1 MVPSKPIEPEPDLPR
16 IIGLSAKKRHGKD
29 TLGALLTA
37 HHGYQRIAFADA
49 LYAEVAARY
58 GISVEALQ
66 DPATKESPLEAL
78 GGRSPRVVL
87 QDYGMQRRAEDEEYW
102 VRQVHAV
109 VNDGTK
115 PARRWVITDVRLP
128 NEASFVER
136 HGILVRVERP
146 GYPDSGDRHVSEM
159 ALDDWPFQYRIA
171 NREGEPEAMLHDL
184 LAQVCGDANFS
195 RCALRIHE

>member
-1 MVPSKPIEPEPDLPR
+1 MSVPDSTTDLPR
-16 IIGLSAKKRHGKD
+16 LIGLSAKKRHGKD
-29 TLGALLTA
+29 TLGALLVA

-66 DPATKESPLEAL
+66 DPATKESTLDVL

-102 VRQVHAV
+102 VRQVHAA

-115 PARRWVITDVRLP
+115 PAHRWVITDVRLP
-128 NEASFVER
+128 NEAAFVER

-146 GYPDSGDRHVSEM
+146 DYPDSGDRHVSEM
-159 ALDDWPFQYRIA
+159 ALDDWPFRYRIA
-171 NREGEPEAMLHDL
+171 NREGEPEAMLSDL
-184 LAQVCGDANFS
+184 LAQVREGEEAIPRLPFS
-195 RCALRIHE
+195 

>member
-1 MVPSKPIEPEPDLPR
+1 MSVPDNTTDLPR
-16 IIGLSAKKRHGKD
+16 LIGLSAKKRHGKD
-29 TLGALLTA
+29 TLGALLIA

-58 GISVEALQ
+58 GLSVEALQ
-66 DPATKESPLEAL
+66 DPATKESPLEVV

-87 QDYGMQRRAEDEEYW
+87 QDTGMQRRAEDEEYW

-109 VNDGTK
+109 VNDSTK

-128 NEASFVER
+128 NEAAFVER

-146 GYPDSGDRHVSEM
+146 DYPDSGDRHVSEM

-171 NREGEPEAMLHDL
+171 NREGEPEAMLSDL
-184 LAQVCGDANFS
+184 LAQVSQDALANPFLPGGS
-195 RCALRIHE
+195 LG

>member
-1 MVPSKPIEPEPDLPR
+1 MPVPDNTTDLPR
-16 IIGLSAKKRHGKD
+16 LIGLSAKKRHGKD
-29 TLGALLTA
+29 TLGALLVA
-37 HHGYQRIAFADA
+37 HYGYQRIAFADA
-49 LYAEVAARY
+49 LYAEVAVRY

-87 QDYGMQRRAEDEEYW
+87 QDTGMQRRSEDEEYW

-109 VNDGTK
+109 VNDNTK

-128 NEASFVER
+128 NEAAFVER

-159 ALDDWPFQYRIA
+159 ALDDWPFRYRIA
-171 NREGEPEAMLHDL
+171 NREGEPEAMLSDL
-184 LAQVCGDANFS
+184 LAQVREGEEAIP
-195 RCALRIHE
+195 R

>member
-1 MVPSKPIEPEPDLPR
+1 MSVPDNTTDLPR
-16 IIGLSAKKRHGKD
+16 LIGLSAKKRHGKD
-29 TLGALLTA
+29 TLGALLIA

-58 GISVEALQ
+58 GLSVEALQ
-66 DPATKESPLEAL
+66 DPATKESPLEVL

-87 QDYGMQRRAEDEEYW
+87 QDTGMQRRAEDEEYW

-109 VNDGTK
+109 VNDSTK

-128 NEASFVER
+128 NEAAFVER

-146 GYPDSGDRHVSEM
+146 DYPDSGDRHVSEM

-171 NREGEPEAMLHDL
+171 NREGEPEAMLSDL
-184 LAQVCGDANFS
+184 LAQVSQDALANPFLPGGS
-195 RCALRIHE
+195 LG

>member
-1 MVPSKPIEPEPDLPR
+1 MPVPDNTTDLPR

-29 TLGALLTA
+29 TLGALLVA

-58 GISVEALQ
+58 GLSVEALQ
-66 DPATKESPLEAL
+66 DPATKESPLEVL

-87 QDYGMQRRAEDEEYW
+87 QDTGMQRRAEDEEYW

-115 PARRWVITDVRLP
+115 PTRRWVITDVRLP
-128 NEASFVER
+128 NEAAFVER

-146 GYPDSGDRHVSEM
+146 DYPDSGDRHVSEM
-159 ALDDWPFQYRIA
+159 ALDDWPFRYRIA
-171 NREGEPEAMLHDL
+171 NRDGEPEAMLRDL
-184 LAQVCGDANFS
+184 LALSAGLSPFGAGS
-195 RCALRIHE
+195 PPR